1 MTVRRAPRFVG
12 AQSADREIVVI
23 YGENLPVC
31 GSRKIRMRRV
41 CVAVLLAL
49 IVIACSG
56 GELSVTEYVASLN
69 AVVDT
74 AREEYESLVTRPEG
88 AVLIA
93 NGEQLAEYTPQDLQV
108 ALGAV
113 RDIEVGVE
121 EGVGEIKPPE
131 EVADMH
137 NFWFRFDSNFVPAQ
151 EALEVRAGTAAD
163 WDELSESPEMA
174 AYRAALA
181 EDKRVCAEFEAQLNT
196 PEEDRE
202 NLTDVPWIPSEM
214 KQVVEA
220 VLGCEGY
227 PEHPEDVYRP

>member
-1 MTVRRAPRFVG
+1 M
-12 AQSADREIVVI
+12 
-23 YGENLPVC
+23 C
-31 GSRKIRMRRV
+31 RV
-41 CVAVLLAL
+41 CVGVLLAL
-49 IVIACSG
+49 VAVACGG

-74 AREEYESLVTRPEG
+74 ARAEYESLVTSPEG
-88 AVLIA
+88 AVLVA
-93 NGEQLAEYTPQDLQV
+93 SADQLADYTPQDLQA
-108 ALGAV
+108 ALEAV

-121 EGVGEIKPPE
+121 EGIGEIKPPE

-137 NFWFRFDSNFVPAQ
+137 NFWFNFDSNFIPAQ
-151 EALEVRAGTAAD
+151 EALETRAGTAAD

-174 AYRAALA
+174 AYRTALT

-196 PEEDRE
+196 PEEERE
-202 NLTDVPWIPSEM
+202 NLTDVPWIPGEM

-220 VLGCEGY
+220 VLGCAGY

>member
-1 MTVRRAPRFVG
+1 
-12 AQSADREIVVI
+12 
-23 YGENLPVC
+23 
-31 GSRKIRMRRV
+31 MRRV
-41 CVAVLLAL
+41 CAGALLAL
-49 IVIACSG
+49 IIAACGGG

-69 AVVDT
+69 AAVDI
-74 AREEYESLVTRPEG
+74 ARGEYESLVTSPEG
-88 AVLIA
+88 AVLLA
-93 NGEQLAEYTPQDLQV
+93 NGEQLAEYTPQDLQA
-108 ALGAV
+108 ALGAI

-121 EGVGEIKPPE
+121 ESVGAIQPPE
-131 EVADMH
+131 EVADIH
-137 NFWFRFDSNFVPAQ
+137 IFWFNFDSNFIPAQ
-151 EALEVRAGTAAD
+151 EALEARAGTAAD

-174 AYRAALA
+174 AYRTALA

-196 PEEDRE
+196 PEENRE